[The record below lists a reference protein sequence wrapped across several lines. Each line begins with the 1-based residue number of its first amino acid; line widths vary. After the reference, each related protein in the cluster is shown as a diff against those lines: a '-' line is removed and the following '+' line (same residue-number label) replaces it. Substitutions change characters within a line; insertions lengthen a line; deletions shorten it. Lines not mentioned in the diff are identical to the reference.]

1 MTFNLIDEPWI
12 IVRRLDGSAD
22 TVSLR
27 SLFAEAPRIRRLAGE
42 LPTQDF
48 AVLRVAL
55 AVLYRAVAYEIDSAP
70 TAAAEELWD
79 APQLPL
85 DVIDA
90 YLDQWH
96 DRFELFDDH
105 APFMQV
111 ADLASPS
118 GAMGDIRLL
127 LPDAPRGEPLF
138 TMRSAVE
145 TLSFAEAAR
154 WLVHCQAYDFS
165 GIKTGAVGDPR
176 VKGGK
181 GYPMGIGWAGWLGG
195 VVVEGDSLRHTLLL
209 NLVLED
215 EPRVDDLPLWEQE
228 PLTSAPRPEHAI
240 RPQGP
245 AGLFTWPQRRIRL
258 FRTDDAVD
266 AVLVCNGDPVPYTT
280 QVLNEPMTA
289 WRYSEPQSKKF
300 KTTVYMPSAH
310 DPERSF
316 WRGLATIL
324 GGGEHGGKENSKH
337 VAARRPPTVV
347 TWVGNLVAAGILP
360 REMLIRACAVGFEY
374 GAQSSSYGNLIS
386 DDLRFHPV
394 IAQPGDVPQKLAVLQ
409 AVVHADSAVSALANL
424 AGDIA
429 LASGGERGPAAQ
441 RARAGGYHV
450 LDAAFREWVSSVR
463 PESDLAELDRQWS
476 GRCRA
481 LIFAEARILIDAAGP
496 AAWIGREHD
505 GKPVTVGHADARF
518 RRALASI
525 LPFTSTE
532 ERSA

>member
-12 IVRRLDGSAD
+12 VVRRIGGEAD

-27 SLFAEAPRIRRLAGE
+27 TLFAEAPRIRRLAGE

-48 AVLRVAL
+48 AVLRIAL

-70 TAAAEELWD
+70 TTVAEELWE
-79 APQLPL
+79 APGLPL
-85 DVIDA
+85 DQVDA

-118 GAMGDIRLL
+118 GAQGDVRLL

-138 TMRSAVE
+138 TMRSAVDSL
-145 TLSFAEAAR
+145 TFAEAAR
-154 WLVHCQAYDFS
+154 WLAHCQAYDFS

-195 VVVEGDSLRHTLLL
+195 VVVEGDSLHHTLLL

-215 EPRVDDLPLWEQE
+215 ELRDDDLPVWEHK
-228 PLTSAPRPEHAI
+228 PLTAAPRPPHAI
-240 RPQGP
+240 RPRGP

-266 AVLVCNGDPVPYTT
+266 AVLVCNGDPVPYTS
-280 QVLNEPMTA
+280 QIRNEPMTA

-300 KTTVYMPSAH
+300 KSTVYMPRAH

-324 GGGEHGGKENSKH
+324 SGGERSGRENKTH
-337 VAARRPPTVV
+337 VAASVPPTVV
-347 TWVGNLVAAGILP
+347 TWAGDLVAAGILP
-360 REMLIRACAVGFEY
+360 REMLIRACAVGIEY
-374 GAQSSSYGNLIS
+374 GAQSSSYGNLIA
-386 DDLRFHPV
+386 DDLVFHPV

-409 AVVHADSAVSALANL
+409 AVEHADRAVSALASL
-424 AGDIA
+424 GGDIA
-429 LASGGERGPAAQ
+429 IASGGERGPAAQ
-441 RARAGGYHV
+441 RARASGYHA
-450 LDAAFREWVSSVR
+450 LDSAFREWVSTVR
-463 PESDLAELDRQWS
+463 PDSDVAALDRQWS
-476 GRCRA
+476 DRCGA
-481 LIFAEARILIDAAGP
+481 LIRAESDVIIAAAGP

-505 GKPVTVGHADARF
+505 GKPLTVGHADARF
-518 RRALASI
+518 RRTLASI
-525 LPFTSTE
+525 LPFTPTE
-532 ERSA
+532 ERPA